1 MIKAI
6 NMTKISRQKMMD
18 VTPITRNT
26 LSLSLFTLLI
36 SRTIL
41 SFNPIAYIIEDKG
54 EDKKGNTGRK
64 NCPISRGSMRYITH
78 THLHNIGGNRFDG
91 YRRIKGKARLLSR
104 CYGHNHCFSYGTRN
118 RQYD

>member
-26 LSLSLFTLLI
+26 LSLSLFVLFI

-41 SFNPIAYIIEDKG
+41 SFNPVAYIIEDKSK
-54 EDKKGNTGRK
+54 DKKGNTSRE
-64 NCPISRGSMRYITH
+64 NCLIGRGSMWYITH
-78 THLHNIGGNRFDG
+78 THLHNIGGNGFDG
-91 YRRIKGKARLLSR
+91 YRGIKGKARLLSC
-104 CYGHNHCFSYGTRN
+104 CYGHNHCFSYGARN